1 MHYKAFSII
10 KFGKRDH
17 NEPLYLTLHMHALR
31 CDTTGMNIYRHNPF
45 NFYKDDNMKRFPVA
59 SNKAHFS
66 SQTKS
71 LHYSSIRALP
81 LA

>member
-17 NEPLYLTLHMHALR
+17 NEPLYLTLHTR
-31 CDTTGMNIYRHNPF
+31 SDVNIYRHNPF
-45 NFYKDDNMKRFPVA
+45 IFYKDDNVKRFPVA
-59 SNKAHFS
+59 SNGAHFS

-81 LA
+81 PA